1 MKYNKDTGEKILD
14 AAILEFEEKGFSGVR
29 MQQIADKAGIN
40 KALLHYYYKSK
51 ETLFLII
58 IKRALKVF
66 LPKLVSIFEDDN
78 DIISNIENFTYSYIE
93 TFIKNPRIP
102 GFIIQEINNHPESI
116 MELFHSSGVKI
127 DTIKR
132 KVNRGIDEGLIDEI
146 EPEQLI
152 INIISLCLF
161 PFVAKPVIKGVILND
176 NKKTFEE
183 LMEKRKT
190 EVAKFIIKAIKK

>member
-1 MKYNKDTGEKILD
+1 MKYNKDTGEKILN
-14 AAILEFEEKGFSGVR
+14 AATLEFEEKGFSGAR
-29 MQQIADKAGIN
+29 MQHIADKAGIN

-51 ETLFLII
+51 DTLFLII
-58 IKRALKVF
+58 IKQALIIF
-66 LPKLVSIFEDDN
+66 MPRLVSIFEDDN

-102 GFIIQEINNHPESI
+102 GFIIQEINNHPERV

-127 DTIKR
+127 ENIKR
-132 KVNRGIDEGLIDEI
+132 KINRAIDEGLIEEI

-161 PFVAKPVIKGVILND
+161 PFIAKPVIEGVILNES
-176 NKKTFEE
+176 NLTFEK
-183 LMEKRKT
+183 LIEKRKT

>member
-1 MKYNKDTGEKILD
+1 MKYNKDTGDKILD
-14 AAILEFEEKGFSGVR
+14 AAALEFEEKGFSGAR

-66 LPKLVSIFEDDN
+66 LPKLVSIFEDDS

-102 GFIIQEINNHPESI
+102 GFIIQEVNNHPESI

-132 KVNRGIDEGLIDEI
+132 KVNRAVDDGLIDEI

-161 PFVAKPVIKGVILND
+161 PFVVKPVIEGVVLNK
-176 NKKTFEE
+176 NKKTFDE
-183 LMEKRKT
+183 LTEKRKT

>member
-1 MKYNKDTGEKILD
+1 MKYNKGTGEKILD
-14 AAILEFEEKGFSGVR
+14 AAILEFEKKGFSGAR
-29 MQQIADKAGIN
+29 MQQIANKAGIN

-66 LPKLVSIFEDDN
+66 LPKIVSIFEDDN

-127 DTIKR
+127 DIVKR
-132 KVNRGIDEGLIDEI
+132 KVNRAIDDGLIEEI

-152 INIISLCLF
+152 INIISLCLY
-161 PFVAKPVIKGVILND
+161 PFVAEPVIKGVILND

-190 EVAKFIIKAIKK
+190 EVAKFIIKAIKR